1 MVENDRIFVFLEEQK
16 KMSLCSSRETKVRWS
31 FSTPHT
37 PYHPETPVSSRDTT
51 TKKKHQQHTLCYKR
65 IFSALQYNENR
76 YCKIKY
82 CIELEKQNT
91 LFCFLSCCCVA
102 VCVSRETLRVFL
114 SSHKAATQQQHEK
127 TNGVFCSS
135 RTIKYY
141 CTSVP

>member
-1 MVENDRIFVFLEEQK
+1 MVENDRTFVPLEVQK
-16 KMSLCSSRETKVRWS
+16 KMSLCTSRGTKVRS

-37 PYHPETPVSSRDTT
+37 PYHLETPVSSRDTT
-51 TKKKHQQHTLCYKR
+51 PKKKHQQHTLCYKR

-102 VCVSRETLRVFL
+102 VCVSRETLRVSLESQSRNTAAARKNKMSVLFL
-114 SSHKAATQQQHEK
+114 SYNKIL
-127 TNGVFCSS
+127 V
-135 RTIKYY
+135 
-141 CTSVP
+141 